1 MIARPPTAPELPP
14 PPRTAPRRRGPDG
27 RLRRVLRRDRRKL
40 AVGMLIL
47 AFLVIYLW
55 RSIFISIDS
64 GHAGVRWNRF
74 TGTVPD
80 RVYGEGIAVIPPWD
94 RMYVYPVRMQAE
106 TDSLTMLTTDGLSI
120 NMIVTT
126 RFYPNVRNLALLHR
140 SIGPDYRDK
149 IVFPEVVSSVRRTI
163 GNRTPHEIYSENEFL
178 LQREIF
184 TTARAEIDPRFIVLD
199 EVLIQKMTLPARLQ
213 DAIRDKLAMEQA
225 ALAYAFRLD
234 AERSEAA
241 RKEIEARGIRGFE
254 QLSGIPILR
263 WRGLA
268 VTEELARSPN
278 AKLVV
283 VPTGSESLPLILNP

>member
-1 MIARPPTAPELPP
+1 MAPEAA
-14 PPRTAPRRRGPDG
+14 PPRRPARRA
-27 RLRRVLRRDRRKL
+27 RLRGWFRRQLDRDRRKL
-40 AVGMLIL
+40 AVWTLVA
-47 AFLVIYLW
+47 AFVVLYFW
-55 RSIFISIDS
+55 RSIFISIDA
-64 GHAGVRWNRF
+64 GQAGVRWNRF

-80 RVYGEGIAVIPPWD
+80 RVYGEGMAMIFPWD
-94 RMYVYPVRMQAE
+94 KMYLYPVRLQSE
-106 TDSLTMLTTDGLSI
+106 TDSLTMHTRDGLSI

-140 SIGPDYRDK
+140 RIGPDYRDK

-163 GNRTPHEIYSENEFL
+163 GNRTPEEIYSENEFR

-184 TTARAEIDPRFIVLD
+184 ATARAEIDPRFIVLD
-199 EVLIQKMTLPARLQ
+199 EVLIQKLTLPVKLQ
-213 DAIRDKLAMEQA
+213 EAIRDKLAMEQA
-225 ALAYAFRLD
+225 ALAYTYRLN

-241 RKEIEARGIRGFE
+241 RKQIEAQGIRDFE
-254 QLSGIPILR
+254 QVAGIPILR

-283 VPTGSESLPLILNP
+283 VPTGSESLPIILNP